1 MTLSKFLT
9 SAAVAALL
17 TGAASAQ
24 DTTTE
29 GNADMAAE
37 TEQSTG
43 MTDTGTGTST
53 GMSDSG
59 TGYAEGE
66 QMAEAPKSIEE
77 MTVGQ
82 VIGRS
87 VVDPEGNTI
96 GEIDYVIEQPEGV
109 AGVIGIGGF
118 LGLGEYTVAIQM
130 DEFDYSPE
138 QTTLM
143 LDTDKETLK
152 ERPEFDESGAES
164 LPDDTQMS
172 SLMSGDSDVADDGGS
187 DMSGSDD
194 GAAASTD
201 MEEGADTE
209 TDAAADTDAASEDE
223 AAAEE
228 GAATEEDGASAEDPA
243 ADTEQDAA
251 ADTETEQSDE
261 STAADENMEEET
273 DADQS

>member
-29 GNADMAAE
+29 SGTGTATG

-43 MTDTGTGTST
+43 MSDTGTGT
-53 GMSDSG
+53 GMTDTSG
-59 TGYAEGE
+59 TYAEGE
-66 QMAEAPKSIEE
+66 AAAEAPKSIEE

-130 DEFDYSPE
+130 DEFEYSPE
-138 QTTLM
+138 ETTLM

-152 ERPEFDESGAES
+152 ERPEFDESNAES
-164 LPDDTQMS
+164 LPDDTQMA
-172 SLMSGDSDVADDGGS
+172 SLMSGDDAADDSAS

-194 GAAASTD
+194 GAATSTD
-201 MEEGADTE
+201 ME
-209 TDAAADTDAASEDE
+209 
-223 AAAEE
+223 
-228 GAATEEDGASAEDPA
+228 DGAEDK
-243 ADTEQDAA
+243 
-251 ADTETEQSDE
+251 E
-261 STAADENMEEET
+261 SRFRMGSSHTWMCPCPLCRESIPYSMGKD
-273 DADQS
+273 S

>member
-24 DTTTE
+24 DTTTDT
-29 GNADMAAE
+29 GTDMGTG
-37 TEQSTG
+37 TESTG
-43 MTDTGTGTST
+43 MADTGTST
-53 GMSDSG
+53 GMTDSG
-59 TGYAEGE
+59 TGYAEGDAAA
-66 QMAEAPKSIEE
+66 QAPQSLEE

-130 DEFDYSPE
+130 DEFEYSAE
-138 QTTLM
+138 EATFM

-152 ERPEFDESGAES
+152 QRPEFDESNAES
-164 LPDDTQMS
+164 LPDDTQM
-172 SLMSGDSDVADDGGS
+172 
-187 DMSGSDD
+187 
-194 GAAASTD
+194 ASILPT
-201 MEEGADTE
+201 
-209 TDAAADTDAASEDE
+209 EDE
-223 AAAEE
+223 
-228 GAATEEDGASAEDPA
+228 TSA
-243 ADTEQDAA
+243 
-251 ADTETEQSDE
+251 
-261 STAADENMEEET
+261 
-273 DADQS
+273 

>member
-29 GNADMAAE
+29 SGTGTATG

-43 MTDTGTGTST
+43 MSDTGTGT
-53 GMSDSG
+53 GMTDTSG
-59 TGYAEGE
+59 TYAEGE
-66 QMAEAPKSIEE
+66 AAAEAPKSIEE

-130 DEFDYSPE
+130 DEFEYSPE
-138 QTTLM
+138 ETTLM

-152 ERPEFDESGAES
+152 ERPEFDESI
-164 LPDDTQMS
+164 
-172 SLMSGDSDVADDGGS
+172 
-187 DMSGSDD
+187 
-194 GAAASTD
+194 AAGQEVS
-201 MEEGADTE
+201 EQIFFR
-209 TDAAADTDAASEDE
+209 DALQPPRRIADAASCL
-223 AAAEE
+223 
-228 GAATEEDGASAEDPA
+228 
-243 ADTEQDAA
+243 
-251 ADTETEQSDE
+251 SDLLVAQLFYF
-261 STAADENMEEET
+261 TKYENFT
-273 DADQS
+273 VGFRDLF